1 MDSLVYPREKT
12 LGTITLV
19 LGIIVWLLLVL
30 GTFGVALLYVL
41 LGFIGYLFA
50 QSGLI
55 AWLRG
60 TGVRLSEDQLPELY
74 LQYLQC
80 CQKLGLNDPPEA
92 YVLQGDGMMNAF
104 ATRFLGRNY
113 VILLA
118 DTLDALR
125 EMPDGINF
133 YFGHELGHIRR
144 GHLTGHIWRAPVLWL
159 PLVGAAYSRAKE
171 YTCDMHGR
179 ACCEHSESAAR
190 ALVVLAAGAEKWK
203 QVNLATYARQTLANR
218 GFFPDFHELIGGYPW
233 LTKRVVRAL
242 NPDTRMPG
250 RNPFSYLLAFF
261 VPYGGRV
268 GGGAAGMLML
278 LVVVAAVGVLAA
290 VGVPELQRYQE
301 RTQLQHLWSEGA
313 PLREALGGYYEQKQ
327 EIPDDLPSVGITP
340 AQAGEWEYDGDT
352 MSLTYRLKRGAFAM
366 VPVDQGGK
374 VVWHCTGSGTLARS
388 LPASCREDSSEDT
401 D

>member
-1 MDSLVYPREKT
+1 MDPLVYPREKT
-12 LGTITLV
+12 LGTLTLV
-19 LGIIVWLLLVL
+19 LGIVVWLLLVV
-30 GTFGVALLYVL
+30 GTFGVALAYVL
-41 LGFIGYLFA
+41 LGFIAYLFA

-60 TGVRLSEDQLPELY
+60 TGVKLSEDQLPELY

-80 CQKLGLNDPPEA
+80 CQKLGITDPPEA

-113 VILLA
+113 VIVLA

-125 EMPDGINF
+125 ELPDGINF

-159 PLVGAAYSRAKE
+159 PLLGAAYSRAKE
-171 YTCDMHGR
+171 YTCDLHGR
-179 ACCEHSESAAR
+179 ACCEQPESAAR
-190 ALVVLAAGAEKWK
+190 ALAVLAAGAEKWQ

-233 LTKRVVRAL
+233 LTKRVVRML

-268 GGGAAGMLML
+268 GGGAAGLLTLL
-278 LVVVAAVGVLAA
+278 LVIAAVGALVA
-290 VGVPELQRYQE
+290 VGLPELQRYQE
-301 RTQLQHLWSEGA
+301 RTQMLRLWHEGA
-313 PLREALGGYYEQKQ
+313 ALRSALGDYYEQKQ
-327 EIPDDLPSVGITP
+327 EVPDNLPSAGVTL
-340 AQAGEWEYDGDT
+340 AQAGQWEYDSET
-352 MSLTYRLKRGAFAM
+352 MSLNIPFAKGTFAM
-366 VPVDQGGK
+366 VPSEQDGK
-374 VVWHCTGSGTLARS
+374 VIWHCSGSGPVAKS
-388 LPASCREDSSEDT
+388 LPDECREDADEDL